1 MSYTVLARKYRSQS
15 FEEVIGQE
23 PIAATLQNAIKTD
36 RVAHA
41 FLFVG
46 TRGVGKTT
54 MARILAKALNC
65 HSFEEPTAEPCCKC
79 ESCVAINI
87 GEDIDVIEIDGAS
100 NNKVEEARTI
110 RENAIYR
117 PARSRYKIYIIDEV
131 HMLSNSAFNALL
143 KILEEPPSHVKFIF
157 ATTEPNKVI
166 ATVQSRCQR
175 FDFRNISPRDIC
187 GHLKT
192 ILAKEKI
199 TYEDDVAVSIA
210 KMANGSMRDGL
221 SLLDRLISSGE
232 GKLTTQLLEDFLG
245 CPNSEK
251 VCGLI
256 DRIGD
261 RDAAGTLGAIQELVD
276 SGLTEVQIIDAVVEH
291 MRDILVAKSAGIDS
305 EMLMLT
311 QEQKDVTGRLAEK
324 FDIAGLVY
332 SITTLEKMRWSV
344 RNSDTARALLD
355 AMMLRFALKEH
366 FLNVDEL
373 INRIGNGQNANV
385 KKNAIVNRGPV
396 KQDRVTSS
404 QSFPSKPTSVPDL
417 SRPAPPASSAAVNTK
432 PDTNEAGHRPQI
444 TNSESLS
451 DNWDSIVQKIGA
463 ELGNATAGIIGSGQV
478 VSFDGKLLKLSYSK
492 AARWGIKL
500 CQTNGRAEK
509 IQKLLSEHLGNSIK
523 IEYIESDEAKD
534 TKQQAQEKV
543 SPSSAAKK
551 QNAIINEPGVK
562 TVLMGFE
569 ATVTGFDEQ

>member
-15 FEEVIGQE
+15 FAQVIGQQ
-23 PIAATLQNAIKTD
+23 PIAQTLQNAIKTD

-65 HSFEEPTAEPCCKC
+65 HAFEQPTAQPCCKC
-79 ESCVAINI
+79 ESCIAINA
-87 GEDIDVIEIDGAS
+87 GEDVDVIEIDGAS
-100 NNKVEEARTI
+100 NNKVEEARMI

-175 FDFRNISPRDIC
+175 FDFRNIGPHDIC
-187 GHLKT
+187 DHLKM
-192 ILAKEKI
+192 ILAEEKI
-199 TYEDDVAVSIA
+199 KYEDDVVVSIA

-221 SLLDRLISSGE
+221 SLLDRLISSGQ
-232 GKLTTQLLEDFLG
+232 GKLTTNLLQDFLG

-251 VCGLI
+251 ISALI
-256 DRIGD
+256 DNIGD
-261 RDAAGTLGAIQELVD
+261 RNPQGTLSAIQELID
-276 SGLTEVQIIDAVVEH
+276 SGLTEVQIIDAVVDH
-291 MRDILVAKSAGIDS
+291 IRDILVAKSAGIDS
-305 EMLMLT
+305 DMLMLT
-311 QEQKDVTGRLAEK
+311 QEQKDITARLAEK

-332 SITTLEKMRWSV
+332 SITTLEKMRWSI

-366 FLNVDEL
+366 FLNVDQL
-373 INRIGNGQNANV
+373 INTLQSGKKPNI
-385 KKNAIVNRGPV
+385 KKNEIADTRSAVPGKV
-396 KQDRVTSS
+396 KTSKPS
-404 QSFPSKPTSVPDL
+404 AAKLSSGTVPSKSTN
-417 SRPAPPASSAAVNTK
+417 PAKSPPVNAK
-432 PDTNEAGHRPQI
+432 NESNQTAHRFQ
-444 TNSESLS
+444 NSTAESLNA
-451 DNWDSIVQKIGA
+451 DWHSIIEHVA
-463 ELGNATAGIIGSGQV
+463 ANLGNATAGILGSG
-478 VSFDGKLLKLSYSK
+478 SIDYFDGKLLRLSFPE

-500 CQTNGRAEK
+500 CRTNGRADK
-509 IQKLLSEHLGNSIK
+509 IQKILSDCLGNNIK
-523 IEYIESDEAKD
+523 IEYIHQEQNNNPQESDTQNNSA
-534 TKQQAQEKV
+534 T
-543 SPSSAAKK
+543 SSAQKRK
-551 QNAIINEPGVK
+551 AIMNDPAVK
-562 TVLMGFE
+562 SVLMGFE
-569 ATVTGFDEQ
+569 ATVTGFDDQ